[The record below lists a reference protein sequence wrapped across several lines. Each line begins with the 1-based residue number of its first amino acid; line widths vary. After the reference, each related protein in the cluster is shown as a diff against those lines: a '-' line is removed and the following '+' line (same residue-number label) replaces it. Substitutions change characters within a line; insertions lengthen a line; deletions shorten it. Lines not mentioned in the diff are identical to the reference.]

1 MANGVTQIR
10 RSVMALALPVTVSSL
25 LQRTEGIV
33 AVFLVG
39 GLGAIPIAAV
49 GLGQLL
55 AFIATTLVSGLSVG
69 TNVIVAQLWGARR
82 RHDAGQAARH
92 FLGLSIAV
100 SLVLMAGGWSPESL
114 RHAVARSS
122 ADVIALVPA
131 LFHTDFS
138 RHSLYRAYSKSVFHP
153 PRHRRHEN
161 ADVRHDRS
169 SIVLHIPIAYP
180 LIYGHWGVPAF
191 GVKGAAVAVGVAEAI
206 GTLVPV
212 AALLSLIASIETYPY
227 DLFRTMWQV
236 GAPVSGERI
245 VQQAGIL
252 AYTKIVLL
260 YGTVSYAAHQVGLSI
275 ESLSF
280 LPGYGF
286 AIAAATMVGQSIG
299 AGKYTRAK
307 LENWEANRLAIV
319 IMSAMGLVF
328 FFFPY
333 ALLRAFTSDEAV
345 IELGTLFLKI
355 VALLQIPLAL
365 TMVLAG
371 SLRGAGDTHFI
382 MVATTIGMWVV
393 RVPIALITG
402 VWLNLGSLLCL
413 AGHDCGLDDADG
425 LDVVALS
432 IGAMEGDSGDSIVR
446 SGFFLYIRAVVR
458 TASYLSLIRPALRC
472 VPPLSH
478 WHRGRRSL
486 E

>member
-1 MANGVTQIR
+1 MPNGVVQIR
-10 RSVMALALPVTVSSL
+10 KSVMTLALPVTISSL

-33 AVFLVG
+33 TVFLVG

-69 TNVIVAQLWGARR
+69 TNVIVAQLWGAK
-82 RHDAGQAARH
+82 RHREAGEAARH
-92 FLGLSIAV
+92 FLWLSVAV
-100 SLVLMAGGWSPESL
+100 SLALMACGLLLNRDAMLLLGAAPE
-114 RHAVARSS
+114 
-122 ADVIALVPA
+122 VIAL
-131 LFHTDFS
+131 
-138 RHSLYRAYSKSVFHP
+138 SLPYSTLIFLVIPFT
-153 PRHRRHEN
+153 
-161 ADVRHDRS
+161 VLLQVLS
-169 SIVLHIPIAYP
+169 SILQGTGNTKSPMHAMILVNLLHVAIAYP
-180 LIYGHWGVPAF
+180 LIYGHWGLPAL
-191 GVKGAAVAVGVAEAI
+191 GVKGAAVAVGIAEAT
-206 GTLVPV
+206 GTLY
-212 AALLSLIASIETYPY
+212 LLFHCLYLLQHSSRVRFDFI
-227 DLFRTMWQV
+227 RTIWQV

-252 AYTKIVLL
+252 VYTKIVLL

-307 LENWEANRLAIV
+307 LENLEANRMAAM
-319 IMSAMGLVF
+319 IMSAMGIVF

-333 ALLRAFTSDEAV
+333 ALLRAFTDDEAV
-345 IELGTLFLKI
+345 VQLGTVFLKI

-382 MVATTIGMWVV
+382 MLATTIGMWAI
-393 RVPIALITG
+393 RVPIAFITG
-402 VWLNLGSLLCL
+402 VWLHLGVFYVWL
-413 AGHDCGLDDADG
+413 AMIADWT
-425 LDVVALS
+425 LRMAL
-432 IGAMEGDSGDSIVR
+432 MLWRYR
-446 SGFFLYIRAVVR
+446 SERWKAIRV
-458 TASYLSLIRPALRC
+458 IR
-472 VPPLSH
+472 
-478 WHRGRRSL
+478 
-486 E
+486 

>member
-25 LQRTEGIV
+25 LQRTEGIM

-82 RHDAGQAARH
+82 RQDAGQAARH
-92 FLGLSIAV
+92 FLGLSVVV
-100 SLVLMAGGWSPESL
+100 SLVLMGGGLLLNRFAMQLLGAAPE
-114 RHAVARSS
+114 
-122 ADVIALVPA
+122 VIAL
-131 LFHTDFS
+131 
-138 RHSLYRAYSKSVFHP
+138 SLPYSTLIFLVIPFT
-153 PRHRRHEN
+153 
-161 ADVRHDRS
+161 VLLQVLS
-169 SIVLHIPIAYP
+169 SILQGTGNTKTPMYAMIVVNLLHVILAYP
-180 LIYGHWGVPAF
+180 LIYGRWGLPTL
-191 GVKGAAVAVGVAEAI
+191 GVQGAAIAVGIAEAT
-206 GTLVPV
+206 GVSYLVFHCLP
-212 AALLSLIASIETYPY
+212 LMHRSTQIRF
-227 DLFRTMWQV
+227 DFFRTMWQV

-307 LENWEANRLAIV
+307 LENWEANRLATV
-319 IMSAMGLVF
+319 SMSIMGLVF

-355 VALLQIPLAL
+355 VAVIQIPLAL

-382 MVATTIGMWVV
+382 MVATTIGMWAV
-393 RVPIALITG
+393 RVPIAFMAG
-402 VWLNLGSLLCL
+402 VWLNLGLYYVWL
-413 AGHDCGLDDADG
+413 AMIADWT
-425 LDVVALS
+425 LRMAL
-432 IGAMEGDSGDSIVR
+432 MLWRYR
-446 SGFFLYIRAVVR
+446 SERWRAIQVIR
-458 TASYLSLIRPALRC
+458 
-472 VPPLSH
+472 
-478 WHRGRRSL
+478 
-486 E
+486 

>member
-25 LQRTEGIV
+25 LQRSEGIV

-69 TNVIVAQLWGARR
+69 TNVIVAQFWGARR
-82 RHDAGQAARH
+82 HRDAGQAARH
-92 FLGLSIAV
+92 FLGLSLVV
-100 SLVLMAGGWSPESL
+100 SFFLMGAGL
-114 RHAVARSS
+114 LLNRSVMQLLG
-122 ADVIALVPA
+122 AAPDVIAL
-131 LFHTDFS
+131 
-138 RHSLYRAYSKSVFHP
+138 SLPYSTLIFLVIPFT
-153 PRHRRHEN
+153 
-161 ADVRHDRS
+161 VLLQVLS
-169 SIVLHIPIAYP
+169 SILQGTGDTKTPMYAMIVVNLLHVLVAYP
-180 LIYGHWGVPAF
+180 LIYGRWGLPQL
-191 GVKGAAVAVGVAEAI
+191 GVQGAAIAVGTAEAA
-206 GTLVPV
+206 GVCFLVTRCFP
-212 AALLSLIASIETYPY
+212 LLQRSPHIRF
-227 DLFRTMWQV
+227 DLYRTMWHV

-260 YGTVSYAAHQVGLSI
+260 YGTVAYAAHQVGLSI

-307 LENWEANRLAIV
+307 LENWEANRMAIV
-319 IMSAMGLVF
+319 IMSVMGIVF

-333 ALLRAFTSDEAV
+333 ALLRAFTSDQSV

-393 RVPIALITG
+393 RVPIAVIAG
-402 VWLNLGSLLCL
+402 VWLHLEVFYVWL
-413 AGHDCGLDDADG
+413 AMIADWT
-425 LDVVALS
+425 LRMAL
-432 IGAMEGDSGDSIVR
+432 MLWRYR
-446 SGFFLYIRAVVR
+446 SERWRTIQVIR
-458 TASYLSLIRPALRC
+458 
-472 VPPLSH
+472 
-478 WHRGRRSL
+478 
-486 E
+486 